1 MAEEQAVAVTN
12 LAVRQLLLGVRL
24 ADTLEQQ
31 IVEQAAEQ
39 AAAVVDIMV
48 VQVLSFSDI

>member
-1 MAEEQAVAVTN
+1 VEQVAAVTK
-12 LAVRQLLLGVRL
+12 LAVRQLLLAEQL

-39 AAAVVDIMV
+39 AVAVVDIMV
-48 VQVLSFSDI
+48 VQVLSFLDI